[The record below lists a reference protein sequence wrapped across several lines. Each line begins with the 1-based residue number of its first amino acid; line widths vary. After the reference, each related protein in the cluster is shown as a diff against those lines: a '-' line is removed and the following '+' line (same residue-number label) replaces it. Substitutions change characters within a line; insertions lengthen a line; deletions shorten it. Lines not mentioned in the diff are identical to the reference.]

1 MSLES
6 RRNAAPTVKVIAAW
20 MILLLSPFYLGATEG
35 ALIRLQYNNPGLVVD
50 LGVGLW
56 AWPMPMDFDG
66 DGDFDLV
73 VVCPD
78 KPCNGTYFFENSQGN
93 VKMPVF
99 ESPVRISEGKQ
110 NVQVSYVNGEP
121 RVLSPGMEHTDFF
134 NRGLEVQ
141 KSLDV
146 DADDVYKTEG
156 RIRAKMWKYG
166 DSDRQQR
173 EGPTGRGGRIKVCKD
188 IPGADAVEEYPGV
201 ILGI

>member
-1 MSLES
+1 MNI
-6 RRNAAPTVKVIAAW
+6 RNHRFVVLF
-20 MILLLSPFYLGATEG
+20 ILLSSSFSLAATEG
-35 ALIRLQYNNPGLVVD
+35 ALTRLQYNNPGLVVD

-78 KPCNGTYFFENSQGN
+78 KPYNGTYLFENTQGN

-99 ESPVRISEGKQ
+99 EPPVRISEGKQ

-141 KSLDV
+141 KSLGV
-146 DADDVYKTEG
+146 AANEVYKTEG
-156 RIRAKMWKYG
+156 RIRAKMWKYVDYDG
-166 DSDRQQR
+166 DGVQDLIA
-173 EGPTGRGGRIKVCKD
+173 GRSVNWLVQIARN
-188 IPGADAVEEYPGV
+188 
-201 ILGI
+201 